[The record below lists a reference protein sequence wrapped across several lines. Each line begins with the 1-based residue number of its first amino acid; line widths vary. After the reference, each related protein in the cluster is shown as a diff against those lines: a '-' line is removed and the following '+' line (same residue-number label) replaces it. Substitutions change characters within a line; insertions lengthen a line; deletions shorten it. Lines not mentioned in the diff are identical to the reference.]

1 MKKILQYVPSYS
13 YGGIESFTY
22 EINKRL
28 RNRYKFFYLVEKDV
42 DKKTAE
48 KIEVLGGEII
58 RIPNMTKESFWGY
71 VGAVCKLFRSQKFDV
86 VHVHDCN
93 NRFMVTLV
101 AKLYG
106 VKCRVYHV
114 HSKDIGGSLIAKTMK
129 RIGIRLN
136 VWLSTMCLACSDEVA
151 KAKKIHKYKTM
162 KNCISVDDF
171 RYDKRRGDEIRKQ
184 YKILQDEM
192 LLLFVGRV
200 EKVKNVGFLLEVLKK
215 IPAEKRNSYVLLV
228 IGDGSELLRI
238 KKVANGIDG
247 ARIIFA
253 GRREKLVDYYSAS
266 DYLCLPSFAE
276 GFPIT
281 LLEAQANGLNCLVS
295 ENVPNVV
302 NLNKRVRFLP
312 IGEEGVGD
320 WVDVLL
326 NTTKSSQQERMKGV
340 ELIRDLKYD
349 SGSTAKGVGEVYE
362 EVK

>member
-28 RNRYKFFYLVEKDV
+28 KGRYEFCYLVEKDV
-42 DKKTAE
+42 DEKTAK
-48 KIEVLGGEII
+48 KIEALGGEII

-71 VGAVCKLFRSQKFDV
+71 VGAVRKLFRSQKFDV

-93 NRFMVTLV
+93 NRFLVTLV
-101 AKLYG
+101 AKLHG

-114 HSKDIGGSLIAKTMK
+114 HSKDIGGSLIARTIKK
-129 RIGIRLN
+129 IGIKLN
-136 VWLSTMCLACSDEVA
+136 VWFSTVCLACSDEAA

-162 KNCISVDDF
+162 KNCISAEDF

-184 YKILQDEM
+184 YKILQDDT

-215 IPAEKRNSYVLLV
+215 MPAEKRKSFALLI
-228 IGDGSELLRI
+228 IGDGTEMPQI
-238 KKVANGIDG
+238 KKVAKSINGS
-247 ARIIFA
+247 RIIIA
-253 GRREKLVDYYSAS
+253 GRQEGLADYYSAS
-266 DYLCLPSFAE
+266 DYLCLPSLAE

-281 LLEAQANGLNCLVS
+281 LLEAQANGLNCLAS

-302 NLNKRVRFLP
+302 NLNKRVRFLR
-312 IGEEGVGD
+312 IGEEGIGD
-320 WVDVLL
+320 WVDALL
-326 NTTKSSQQERMKGV
+326 NTAKSSQQERLGGV
-340 ELIRDLKYD
+340 ELIKDLKYD
-349 SGSTAKGVGEVYE
+349 SDSTAKEVGKIYE
-362 EVK
+362 GTK